1 MRGSNL
7 WRILAC
13 MAITFSS
20 RLSPNR
26 THGRTMKVR
35 KQEHLCEA
43 TGEAETGRESKG
55 HPLQSPLILAT
66 LAVLILFMPGT
77 PPAGDA
83 LDRAPSHRLV
93 RCSPTDHQGKAAH
106 LSCMLRMLRA
116 RRHGCT
122 RLTWLR
128 LSPLLSSAMPNGTRC
143 LPGACREI
151 EPGPLHR
158 GHALSELAER
168 DCRRR
173 RFRGVEE
180 R

>member
-1 MRGSNL
+1 MARIRTPGDHSSVASLHDTCIILVHEILITRAFVRSCRWRQGAEGTEIGALANPSHPGYAGSVDSFHF
-7 WRILAC
+7 LA
-13 MAITFSS
+13 S
-20 RLSPNR
+20 
-26 THGRTMKVR
+26 
-35 KQEHLCEA
+35 
-43 TGEAETGRESKG
+43 
-55 HPLQSPLILAT
+55 
-66 LAVLILFMPGT
+66 

-83 LDRAPSHRLV
+83 LDRASSHRLV

-106 LSCMLRMLRA
+106 LGCMLRMLRA

-122 RLTWLR
+122 RLTLLR
-128 LSPLLSSAMPNGTRC
+128 LSPLLSLAMPNGTRC
-143 LPGACREI
+143 LPGACSEI
-151 EPGPLHR
+151 EPGPLYR

>member
-1 MRGSNL
+1 MA
-7 WRILAC
+7 RIRTFGGHRP
-13 MAITFSS
+13 MASLHDMIIRF
-20 RLSPNR
+20 
-26 THGRTMKVR
+26 V
-35 KQEHLCEA
+35 
-43 TGEAETGRESKG
+43 RESLITRAFAG
-55 HPLQSPLILAT
+55 SCRWRQGAEGAEIGALANPSHPGYAGNVDSFHFLAS
-66 LAVLILFMPGT
+66 

-83 LDRAPSHRLV
+83 LDRASSHRLV

-143 LPGACREI
+143 LPGACRAI

-173 RFRGVEE
+173 CFRGVEE
-180 R
+180 W

>member
-1 MRGSNL
+1 
-7 WRILAC
+7 
-13 MAITFSS
+13 MATLYDMSIRS
-20 RLSPNR
+20 
-26 THGRTMKVR
+26 V
-35 KQEHLCEA
+35 
-43 TGEAETGRESKG
+43 RESLTKRAFVG
-55 HPLQSPLILAT
+55 SCRWRRGAEGADIGALANSSYAGYAGNVDSFHF
-66 LAVLILFMPGT
+66 LAS

-83 LDRAPSHRLV
+83 LDRASSHRVV
-93 RCSPTDHQGKAAH
+93 RCSLTDHQGKAAH
-106 LSCMLRMLRA
+106 LGCMLRMLRA
-116 RRHGCT
+116 RRHGCI

-151 EPGPLHR
+151 EPGPLHG